1 MVAGLHMQALQT
13 AETRVFLVRL
23 MSSPALR
30 TEKVSFRDARPTDHD
45 ALQSLDGEAPDA
57 GAALIQARRNFFARP
72 AAYSRCRTFV
82 AEQDGQ
88 IVGMNCVA
96 LTPVRVA
103 GRPCLAGYSFNTR
116 VAASMRG
123 RGLGSLLMRAGADW
137 VETQGAPYLT
147 GFIGVNNVA
156 SMAMVTSLG
165 WESIARFDY
174 LVLDLARFAPDPE
187 VNIRKVDALGDR
199 AHAAWRFGEV
209 FLHHFVPRYLVSDL
223 FRPYP
228 KGPYMGSLTAFGP
241 GGSAWLSL
249 WDDRARRG
257 LDPVRIRAV
266 KAYDVTLKGAGG
278 FRAFSAIAATLGGM
292 DLDHLLLP
300 LPHDTTARALLEPFA
315 SDIVEFN
322 FCVKRLN
329 GAAVVPPGPVYFDIR
344 H

>member
-1 MVAGLHMQALQT
+1 
-13 AETRVFLVRL
+13 
-23 MSSPALR
+23 MSSRVLR
-30 TEKVSFRDARPTDHD
+30 TEAVSLRDALPADHD
-45 ALQSLDGEAPDA
+45 ALQSLDGKAPDA

-72 AAYSRCRTFV
+72 GAYSRCRTFV

-88 IVGMNCVA
+88 IVGINCVA
-96 LTPVRVA
+96 LNPVRVA
-103 GRPCLAGYSFNTR
+103 GRPCSAGYSFNTR
-116 VAASMRG
+116 VAPSMRG

-137 VETQGAPYLT
+137 VEKQGAPYLT
-147 GFIGVNNVA
+147 GFIGVTNVA

-165 WESIARFDY
+165 WEPVARFDY

-187 VNIRKVDALGDR
+187 VKIRKVDALGDP

-209 FLHHFVPRYLVSDL
+209 FLHHFVPRYLVSEL
-223 FRPYP
+223 FQPYP

-241 GGSAWLSL
+241 GGSAWVSL

-266 KAYDVTLKGAGG
+266 KAYDVTLKGEGG
-278 FRAFSAIAATLGGM
+278 FRAFSAIAATLSGM

-300 LPHDTTARALLEPFA
+300 LPHDTTARALLEPYA

-329 GAAVVPPGPVYFDIR
+329 GAPRVPPGPVYFDIR